1 LAVSVGV
8 KVVPTTTLSIA
19 VIVRSHTVITMIVTM
34 FVTTLYARVATK
46 QVPIIVMIAR
56 NTIMMTTLATVVV
69 TAVMVV
75 AIV

>member
-1 LAVSVGV
+1 MKLGA
-8 KVVPTTTLSIA
+8 KVVPKIIPI
-19 VIVRSHTVITMIVTM
+19 IVMVARSHTVVTMLVSM

-56 NTIMMTTLATVVV
+56 NTIMMMTLAIVVV

-75 AIV
+75 EIV